1 MMDGTRTVKTL
12 VAGIASL
19 ATFVFGE
26 PDLWL
31 QFLLVMVIADYIS
44 GIAAATIT
52 GKLNS
57 KVGFAG
63 IVKKVMY
70 FFVVVVAHCIDTVTH
85 AGGVLRNLTIGFLIA
100 NEGISIL
107 ENTSRCGVP
116 WPQKLKDVLEQLKD
130 KSNNGE

>member
-1 MMDGTRTVKTL
+1 MEWDKIVKTIS
-12 VAGIASL
+12 AGIASL

-31 QFLLVMVIADYIS
+31 KLLLLMVVADYIS
-44 GIAAATIT
+44 GIAAAVIAHT
-52 GKLNS
+52 LNS
-57 KVGFAG
+57 RVGALG
-63 IVKKVMY
+63 ILKKVMY
-70 FFVVVVAHCIDTVTH
+70 FFVVVVAHVIDVVTN

-116 WPQKLKDVLEQLKD
+116 WPQKLKDVLGQLKN
-130 KSNNGE
+130 KKE